1 MKSILIAFVLLL
13 STFGIAKAQSA
24 DTTNFEI
31 FAYEDGDQTFMM
43 QKYFLVFLKKGPNSS
58 PDAEAAARIQE
69 AHLAYLV
76 GIYNQGYICMNGPF
90 GDDGVIRGATIYRV
104 ATAEDAERLAS
115 GDPAVKAGIFE
126 LEIHPWWLARG
137 TGVR

>member
-1 MKSILIAFVLLL
+1 MIRILIAIASLLAT
-13 STFGIAKAQSA
+13 SYMIDAQET
-24 DTTNFEI
+24 DTINFET
-31 FAYEDGDQTFMM
+31 FEYQDGDQTFQM

-58 PDAEAAARIQE
+58 PNAEAAARMQK
-69 AHLAYLV
+69 AHLAYL
-76 GIYNQGYICMNGPF
+76 GHIYNQGYICMNGPF
-90 GDDGVIRGATIYRV
+90 GDDGMIRGATIYRV